1 LKNYFKKR
9 NLFIFIGLIVLNSCT
24 LNYSFTGA
32 SISPDIKTVS
42 VKFFPNYAPLAQ
54 PILSQAFTEAL
65 RDIFISQTSL
75 NLVDKNGDL
84 HFEGS
89 ITGYQ
94 SNPTAIQSGEVAQA
108 SLNRL
113 SITVNVIF
121 TNKLDEKQNFETNF
135 TRFADYD
142 ASRNLADVETALI
155 KEINDQLVQDIFNKA
170 VTNW

>member
-1 LKNYFKKR
+1 MTYKPKNIIFLT
-9 NLFIFIGLIVLNSCT
+9 LFGIIISACT
-24 LNYSFTGA
+24 VSYSFTGA
-32 SISPDIKTVS
+32 SIAPEVKTVS
-42 VKFFPNYAPLAQ
+42 VKIFPNYAPLAQ
-54 PILSQAFTEAL
+54 PVLSQVFTEAL
-65 RDIFISQTSL
+65 RDIFLSQTNL
-75 NLVDKNGDL
+75 NLVDKGGDL

-108 SLNRL
+108 ALNRL

-121 TNKLDEKQNFETNF
+121 TNKFDEKQDFEANF

-142 ASRNLADVETALI
+142 ASRNLADVELELI
-155 KEINDQLVQDIFNKA
+155 DEINEQLVQDIFNKA